1 MMTGRQ
7 RDDVGRAVLR
17 LHESVGLFERVHED
31 RAFRVLLI
39 AALNALDVVTTAVV
53 LALGGVESNP
63 VMQPV
68 VGGAWWGPILVKAVV
83 IGALWAAAM
92 RCPVRSRVADVLL
105 VAGAA
110 FYSVVVGWNS
120 LLMIHGWAPCAERAP
135 PSTMEPATRMTPR
148 TSARADRTRL
158 RASRSI
164 GG

>member
-92 RCPVRSRVADVLL
+92 RCPVRSRVTDVLL

-120 LLMIHGWAPCAERAP
+120 LLMIHG
-135 PSTMEPATRMTPR
+135 
-148 TSARADRTRL
+148 
-158 RASRSI
+158 
-164 GG
+164 